1 MRCALLLCAIIA
13 AVVPCVTGT
22 ALHCFSAARPRGAT
36 ARLRGGQVAD
46 SEYYDLLGVQRD
58 CSEKEL
64 RKAYRKLSMKHHP
77 DKGGDEKKFQGIN
90 EAYEVLSDPQKR
102 AAYDRFGKGGGA
114 AGGMGGGF
122 PGGGFPGGMGG
133 FPGGMGGMGGMG
145 GINLDDILNAFAGQ
159 MGGGGMGGGMGGAF
173 GGMGGQPRRRRQRP
187 AGTLEVTLEDMYGG
201 ATQRVRLQMPVMHNG
216 MMRAALVEG
225 DLQVE
230 PGARSGDVVGVEAGG
245 RQVGVQLKQA
255 RHPRFR
261 RQGETLILKEPL
273 VLTLHEALTGFRRR
287 IRHLSGEHVW
297 VAAEDTVTR
306 PGQVRRLRGYGMP
319 RRRDEGGGRGDLLVP
334 FDVRFPSVAL
344 YGENAQLLRQL
355 LREKA
360 GAGPGAPTPRA
371 GDTLHELDDVGEG
384 EGDGGADDA
393 DEEEDPRGRGGGNP
407 FGNGGFSFS
416 FG

>member
-1 MRCALLLCAIIA
+1 
-13 AVVPCVTGT
+13 
-22 ALHCFSAARPRGAT
+22 
-36 ARLRGGQVAD
+36 
-46 SEYYDLLGVQRD
+46 
-58 CSEKEL
+58 
-64 RKAYRKLSMKHHP
+64 
-77 DKGGDEKKFQGIN
+77 
-90 EAYEVLSDPQKR
+90 
-102 AAYDRFGKGGGA
+102 
-114 AGGMGGGF
+114 
-122 PGGGFPGGMGG
+122 
-133 FPGGMGGMGGMG
+133 
-145 GINLDDILNAFAGQ
+145 

-261 RQGETLILKEPL
+261 RQGETLTLREPL

>member
-1 MRCALLLCAIIA
+1 ML
-13 AVVPCVTGT
+13 
-22 ALHCFSAARPRGAT
+22 
-36 ARLRGGQVAD
+36 
-46 SEYYDLLGVQRD
+46 
-58 CSEKEL
+58 KEL

-102 AAYDRFGKGGGA
+102 AAYDRFGRAAARRAAWAAASRAAAFPAGWAASRAAWAAWAAWAASTSTTSSTPSPARWAAAGWAAGWAAPSAGGRAAAAAAAA
-114 AGGMGGGF
+114 AGGH
-122 PGGGFPGGMGG
+122 
-133 FPGGMGGMGGMG
+133 
-145 GINLDDILNAFAGQ
+145 AW
-159 MGGGGMGGGMGGAF
+159 
-173 GGMGGQPRRRRQRP
+173 
-187 AGTLEVTLEDMYGG
+187 VTLEDMYGG

-371 GDTLHELDDVGEG
+371 GDTLHALDDVGEG

>member
-1 MRCALLLCAIIA
+1 
-13 AVVPCVTGT
+13 
-22 ALHCFSAARPRGAT
+22 
-36 ARLRGGQVAD
+36 
-46 SEYYDLLGVQRD
+46 
-58 CSEKEL
+58 
-64 RKAYRKLSMKHHP
+64 
-77 DKGGDEKKFQGIN
+77 
-90 EAYEVLSDPQKR
+90 
-102 AAYDRFGKGGGA
+102 
-114 AGGMGGGF
+114 
-122 PGGGFPGGMGG
+122 
-133 FPGGMGGMGGMG
+133 
-145 GINLDDILNAFAGQ
+145 
-159 MGGGGMGGGMGGAF
+159 
-173 GGMGGQPRRRRQRP
+173 
-187 AGTLEVTLEDMYGG
+187 MYGG

-261 RQGETLILKEPL
+261 RQGETLTLREPL